1 VLALAALLVLSL
13 ILLSTLTTIVQLR
26 SRRLNREIAEVLLP
40 AGALVKDVQVALSI
54 ETSTLN
60 GFALTGDET
69 LLTNYTDARKRQAR
83 ALGLL
88 APLVAQIDEEAAGR
102 YARLDSYADQW
113 NAVTP
118 RFESLRARA
127 LGDTGR
133 RTVDLEERLSSET
146 LAAAVGVEDAINA
159 AMQKQRARIDASER
173 LDWQSTLILSIVA
186 IVAGLAALWLG
197 LRVRQLA
204 WESERRRV
212 EIEKVLDSKAR
223 LMRGLSHDLRNP
235 LDIVDGYAHILQ
247 LGARGD
253 LTIGQRE
260 LVQRIHRA
268 VASSVAILDNI
279 LDLSR
284 AEAGYLTVSASA
296 VNMLALLEE
305 IIDDQLVPVEMAGL
319 EFTTDLAEA
328 LPVVETDPA
337 RVRQIL
343 GNLLSN
349 AIKYTP
355 RGGSV
360 ALAAS
365 VRSGSDAPGKGDWL
379 SIDVT
384 DTGRGIAPAERE
396 LIFEEFYRI
405 EGSAQ
410 QARGLGVG
418 LAISREI
425 ARLLGGDL
433 TVRSEEGK
441 GSTFT
446 LWLQLPA

>member
-1 VLALAALLVLSL
+1 
-13 ILLSTLTTIVQLR
+13 
-26 SRRLNREIAEVLLP
+26 
-40 AGALVKDVQVALSI
+40 
-54 ETSTLN
+54 
-60 GFALTGDET
+60 
-69 LLTNYTDARKRQAR
+69 
-83 ALGLL
+83 
-88 APLVAQIDEEAAGR
+88 
-102 YARLDSYADQW
+102 
-113 NAVTP
+113 
-118 RFESLRARA
+118 
-127 LGDTGR
+127 
-133 RTVDLEERLSSET
+133 
-146 LAAAVGVEDAINA
+146 
-159 AMQKQRARIDASER
+159 MQKQRARIDASER

-360 ALAAS
+360 VLSAA
-365 VRSGSDAPGKGDWL
+365 VRSGGDAPGKGDWL